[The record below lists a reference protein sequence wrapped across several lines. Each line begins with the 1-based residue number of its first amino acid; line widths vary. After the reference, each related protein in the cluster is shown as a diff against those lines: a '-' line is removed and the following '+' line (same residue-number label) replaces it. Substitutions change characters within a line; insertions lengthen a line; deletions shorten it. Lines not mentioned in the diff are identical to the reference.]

1 MAKVLSTLLNNNI
14 KQSTGVN
21 VLSEI
26 SSRQQ
31 LKNVSRMPPFP
42 GAEEDDDLQ
51 VEKIISTAG
60 APETDDIQI
69 IAYPDTNSLLV
80 KGTVSQ
86 VDFIEKLVATLDIP
100 KRHIELSLW
109 IIDIDKTDLEQLG
122 ADWSGTIKIGSA

>member
-31 LKNVSRMPPFP
+31 LKRITYASFH

-122 ADWSGTIKIGSA
+122 ADWSGTIKIDPA